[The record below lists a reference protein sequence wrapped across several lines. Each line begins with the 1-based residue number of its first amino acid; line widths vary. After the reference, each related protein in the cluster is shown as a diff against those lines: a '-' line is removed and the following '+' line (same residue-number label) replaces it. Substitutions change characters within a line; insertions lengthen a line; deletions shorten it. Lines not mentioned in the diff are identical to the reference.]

1 MISFLYGV
9 TTKSQLD
16 VGEWLK
22 ACAIES
28 LIEAVVV
35 VAWVAYNILS

>member
-1 MISFLYGV
+1 MFSFLYGV
-9 TTKSQLD
+9 TTKDQLD
-16 VGEWLK
+16 VGAWLK

-35 VAWVAYNILS
+35 VAWVAAQIPG